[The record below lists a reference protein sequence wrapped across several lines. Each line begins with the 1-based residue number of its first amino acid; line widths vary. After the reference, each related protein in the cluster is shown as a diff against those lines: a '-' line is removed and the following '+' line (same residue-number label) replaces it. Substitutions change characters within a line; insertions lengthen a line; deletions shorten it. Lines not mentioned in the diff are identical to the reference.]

1 MKRFVLT
8 GAPGAG
14 KTSIINALA
23 AMGHDVVPEAATYI
37 IAQEAA
43 KGIAE
48 PWLYPGFI
56 DKIIAL
62 QARRQEESAG
72 QDDDIQFFDRS
83 PVCTFALAIYLGFPP
98 SRSLLNEM
106 TRIETG
112 RIYERRVLFVE
123 NLGFVEK
130 TAARRINFEDSL
142 VFERVHREAYQRFGY
157 ECVSI
162 PAAAP
167 PDRVNQVLAEVTP

>member
-83 PVCTFALAIYLGFPP
+83 PVCTFALAEYLGFPP
-98 SRSLLNEM
+98 SPALMNEM
-106 TRIETG
+106 DRIEAEQ
-112 RIYERRVLFVE
+112 IFVRRALFIE

-130 TAARRINFEDSL
+130 TAARQINFEDSL
-142 VFERVHREAYQRFGY
+142 VFERIHRETYQRFGY
-157 ECVSI
+157 DCFSI
-162 PAAAP
+162 PAAP
-167 PDRVNQVLAEVTP
+167 LAERVKLALTAVTP